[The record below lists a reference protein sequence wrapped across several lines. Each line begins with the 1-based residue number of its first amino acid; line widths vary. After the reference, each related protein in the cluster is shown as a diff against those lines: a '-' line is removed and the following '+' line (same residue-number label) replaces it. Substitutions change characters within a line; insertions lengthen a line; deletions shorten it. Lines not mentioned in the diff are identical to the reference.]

1 VCAGSIGRQTPRD
14 AARTLPPRFFR
25 RTANYMTSVRG
36 QMLIAAGG
44 LFDSN
49 FRQAVV
55 LIGAHDERG
64 AVGVILN
71 RPLDVT
77 VHDAIPALAPL
88 VRAGE
93 ALHEGGPIDIDE
105 AVVLVETDGGVLPD
119 VQVFD
124 AVGFVTG
131 DVQPEVAAAVR
142 RARVFLGH
150 AGWGPDQLEAELAAG
165 AWIVEPPRA
174 EDVFTAD
181 PRTLWR
187 RLLERKG
194 PPFAATARI
203 PFDPRVN

>member
-1 VCAGSIGRQTPRD
+1 
-14 AARTLPPRFFR
+14 
-25 RTANYMTSVRG
+25 MTSVRG
-36 QMLIAAGG
+36 QLLIAAGG

-49 FRQAVV
+49 FRQTVV

-93 ALHEGGPIDIDE
+93 ALHEGGPVDIDE

-119 VQVFD
+119 VPVFD

-150 AGWGPDQLEAELAAG
+150 AGWGADQLEAELAAG